1 MATKIQL
8 IMEHQLIFKKNTRR
22 THNRDNAIQLFSFVF
37 SLRISS
43 EIWRLGFLQKVFKGF
58 FSRVSLYWPVVVL
71 HCLFMELELRSHL
84 NVVFG
89 QRVIILM
96 RGVLEGVYRW

>member
-1 MATKIQL
+1 MA
-8 IMEHQLIFKKNTRR
+8 F
-22 THNRDNAIQLFSFVF
+22 
-37 SLRISS
+37 
-43 EIWRLGFLQKVFKGF
+43 RLLTESF